1 MENNATPTHFAPDL
15 NILLLIFHFRM
26 ELFFG
31 YFVSS
36 PFPCAQSTRSAA
48 RAAYSHIQ
56 SVTSHCPSSV
66 GGGGGGGGGVGESQL
81 CLVAMEINSFNRTR
95 HCAFGEEEKHAKS
108 WCDDKLDPAL
118 VV

>member
-1 MENNATPTHFAPDL
+1 MENNAKPTPFAPDL
-15 NILLLIFHFRM
+15 IILLLIFHFRM

-56 SVTSHCPSSV
+56 SMTSHCPNTAAS
-66 GGGGGGGGGVGESQL
+66 GENKITAL
-81 CLVAMEINSFNRTR
+81 FGR
-95 HCAFGEEEKHAKS
+95 HGN
-108 WCDDKLDPAL
+108 
-118 VV
+118 